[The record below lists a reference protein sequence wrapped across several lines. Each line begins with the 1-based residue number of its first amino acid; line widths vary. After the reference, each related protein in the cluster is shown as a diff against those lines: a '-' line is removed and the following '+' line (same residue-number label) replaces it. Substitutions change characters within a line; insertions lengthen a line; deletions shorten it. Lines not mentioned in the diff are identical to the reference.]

1 MKTMR
6 NLTILGLLAFSAYG
20 QQNSI
25 LQTSLSAAVT
35 AQQTSIKV
43 AAATGI
49 SAPSYSAGI
58 AGSMLY
64 VVDPGQ
70 TAGEAM
76 TVTGVSGTTISVSR
90 TGTVRAHVSG
100 AMVLVAT
107 APNWFYTVD
116 PSGSCVLAQTYVTPW
131 VNINTGAQWKC
142 STQTL
147 SWVPSW
153 GAPGAA
159 QLLTGTAY
167 TVPAG
172 AIVVGGPLI
181 YTDTGTAAGTS
192 FSMSVGWNGQ
202 PFCIIPGGAFTVTA
216 TNNIEKAATAVA
228 DRTLCFTYNAK
239 LAAFAPSY

>member
-25 LQTSLSAAVT
+25 LQTSLSAAIT
-35 AQQTSIKV
+35 AQQTSFRV
-43 AAATGI
+43 AVATGI
-49 SAPSYSAGI
+49 VAPSYSAGI

-76 TVTGVSGTTISVSR
+76 TVTGVSSTTISVSR

-116 PSGSCVLAQTYVTPW
+116 PSGACTLAQTYVTPW

-142 STQTL
+142 SSQTL

-153 GAPGAA
+153 GAPGDS
-159 QLLTGTAY
+159 QLLTATQY
-167 TVPAG
+167 TVPSG
-172 AIVVGGPLI
+172 AAVIGGPLI
-181 YTDTGTAAGTS
+181 YTDTGTNAATS
-192 FSMSVGWNGQ
+192 FTMSTGWNGQ
-202 PFCIIPGGAFTVTA
+202 GFCVIPGGAFTGTA
-216 TNNIEKAATAVA
+216 TNNIEKAFTAVA
-228 DRTLCFTYNAK
+228 DRVLCFKYNAK
-239 LAAFAPSY
+239 TASFSPSY